1 MVTIREISRVLG
13 MRLYHNLH
21 IRAVVR
27 YNIRSRIRHGAI
39 REVWSRIILVGRGK
53 GIA

>member
-1 MVTIREISRVLG
+1 

-39 REVWSRIILVGRGK
+39 GEVWSWIILVGRRK
-53 GIA
+53 RVA

>member
-27 YNIRSRIRHGAI
+27 YDIRSGIRHGAI
-39 REVWSRIILVGRGK
+39 GEVWSWIILMGRGK
-53 GIA
+53 RVT